1 MFLKDLKLIFSDR
14 KMLILL
20 ILLVVLSAA
29 GIFFCVKETREP
41 EVMLGIAD
49 EDDTQYSRLLITYFD
64 DNQDFSS
71 YFKVI
76 RGTKE
81 ELREKFENGE
91 LDMYMTIPKDF
102 SENLSDII
110 NVPIEAVINDSDTT
124 RTILLTNIA
133 DAYSNYIT
141 AVEINCQAL
150 VDVMRKEGYS
160 KDYVHEKNVEISLD
174 LLLTALGKDSL
185 YKREYIDRFEGIS
198 LINYYIYSGLIL
210 IILYAG
216 LFAGL
221 KSLKERLGQ
230 AGRRLVSAGVGKGKI
245 FFSSFAAFML
255 VYGIIMMISI
265 VLITVLGELTITPA
279 AVLFILFAIAVSC
292 ILFMIIS
299 GFVRSVSVYMILG
312 NMLILFTTIAGGG
325 IIPIMYLPEGC
336 IAVARFTPTYWFIKL
351 IL

>member
-20 ILLVVLSAA
+20 ILLVALSAA
-29 GIFFCVKETREP
+29 GIFFCVKESREP
-41 EVMLGIAD
+41 GVKLGIAD

-64 DNQDFSS
+64 DNQEFTS
-71 YFKVI
+71 YFKVV

-81 ELREKFENGE
+81 ELREQFENGD
-91 LDMYMTIPKDF
+91 LDMYMIIPKDF
-102 SENLSDII
+102 SDNLTDII
-110 NVPIEAVINDSDTT
+110 NVPIEAVINDSDKTKVV
-124 RTILLTNIA
+124 LLTNIA

-150 VDVMRKEGYS
+150 VDVMREEGFS
-160 KDYVHEKNVEISLD
+160 RDEVHEKNVEISID

-210 IILYAG
+210 VILYAG

-221 KSLKERLGQ
+221 KSLKERLGK
-230 AGRRLVSAGVGKGKI
+230 AGRRLISAGVGKGQI
-245 FFSSFAAFML
+245 FFSSFLAFML
-255 VYGIIMMISI
+255 VYGLIMLISVI
-265 VLITVLGELTITPA
+265 LITALGELVITPA
-279 AVLFILFAIAVSC
+279 AIVFILFAIAVSC

-299 GFVRSVSVYMILG
+299 GFVKSVSAYMILG